1 MIILLMILLIRGCM
15 EEKPIP
21 TVVTTKDTMYIKV
34 DSTITH
40 YTPKVIEKIP
50 VPVEKIV
57 KEYVP
62 DTNYAELVNQYRNL
76 AYKYEFGKVYK
87 DSIKIDTIGYVK
99 ITDIISK
106 NEILSRSAIYSLKYP
121 VIKEIEKHIV
131 PEPPKY
137 QFYMGVGLTAEQK
150 DLFKYLNASFLY
162 KTKKDQIFGISTGIN
177 RTGDVNFTA
186 TSYWKIKLFK

>member
-1 MIILLMILLIRGCM
+1 MIILLIILLVRGCM

-40 YTPKVIEKIP
+40 YVPKVIEKIP

-62 DTNYAELVNQYRNL
+62 DTNYNELAKQYQDL
-76 AYKYEFGKVYK
+76 AYKYEMGKISK
-87 DSIKIDTIGYVK
+87 DTIPIDSIGYVA
-99 ITDIISK
+99 ITDIYSR
-106 NEILSRSAIYSLKYP
+106 NEIISRMSSYSLNYP
-121 VIKEIEKHIV
+121 VIKQTEKYYI
-131 PEPPKY
+131 PEPPRY
-137 QFYMGVGLTAEQK
+137 QVYMGVGLTAEK
-150 DLFKYLNASFLY
+150 EDLFRYLNASFLY
-162 KTKKDQIFGISTGIN
+162 KTKKDHVFGMSTGIN
-177 RTGDVNFTA
+177 RTGDMNFTV